1 MQTAFT
7 NPHGRR
13 GTRATH
19 PYMLAHTSGK
29 RILSKGFAGL
39 ALVVAT
45 GIATAARAEEPA
57 PATSP
62 ESSAAAAEPPEGVLP
77 LQDLRI
83 FAEVFNQIR
92 SAYVEKVD
100 DRTLLENAIKGMLNG
115 LDPHSAYLDK
125 ESFTELRESTTG
137 EFGGVGLEVGAEQ
150 DGFVRVISPIDDTP
164 AKAAGM
170 ESGDIIIKI
179 DGKSVKGLGLNQA
192 IEMMRGPKGSKIILT
207 VVREGTQGP
216 FDVTLVRD
224 VIRVRSV
231 RQRILDPG
239 LGYMRIAQFQSETGK
254 DFVKALDALT
264 AENKGPLNGLV
275 LDLRNNPGGV
285 LQASVEVADAFLEEG
300 LVVYTEGRIE
310 NASARFSAKPGDLF
324 DGVPVVVLINGG
336 TASASEIVA
345 GALQDHKRAVVVGTD
360 SFGKGSVQ
368 TVLPLA
374 EDRAIKL
381 TTARYFTPS
390 GRSIQAQGIKPDI
403 VVERATLTPLK
414 PGPVVTEADLDGH
427 LSNTN
432 GKTENGSKQRAGAK
446 ANTLRD
452 QDYQLYEALN
462 LLRAMVLGA
471 TQRTGSSP
479 LSSDA

>member
-13 GTRATH
+13 GTRAIH
-19 PYMLAHTSGK
+19 PYMLAHTSGN
-29 RILSKGFAGL
+29 RILSNGFAGL
-39 ALVVAT
+39 ALVVAI
-45 GIATAARAEEPA
+45 GLATAARAEEPA

-62 ESSAAAAEPPEGVLP
+62 ESSTAAAEPPEGVLP

-115 LDPHSAYLDK
+115 LDPHSA
-125 ESFTELRESTTG
+125 

-150 DGFVRVISPIDDTP
+150 DGFVRVITPIDDTP

-192 IEMMRGPKGSKIILT
+192 VEMMRGPKGSKIILT

-264 AENKGPLNGLV
+264 AENKAPLTGLV

-446 ANTLRD
+446 ANTLRE

>member
-1 MQTAFT
+1 MPAHSV
-7 NPHGRR
+7 PLWLR
-13 GTRATH
+13 
-19 PYMLAHTSGK
+19 PSCLAA
-29 RILSKGFAGL
+29 LLLAGP
-39 ALVVAT
+39 ASVV
-45 GIATAARAEEPA
+45 RAEEA
-57 PATSP
+57 TPATP
-62 ESSAAAAEPPEGVLP
+62 ATPAAESKAVAEPPEGVLP

-125 ESFTELRESTTG
+125 DSFTELRESTTG

-150 DGFVRVISPIDDTP
+150 GGFVRVITPIDDTP

-179 DGKSVKGLGLNQA
+179 DGKSVKGMGLNEA
-192 IEMMRGPKGSKIILT
+192 VDKMRGPKGSKITLT
-207 VVREGTQGP
+207 VVRESVQGP

-231 RQRILDPG
+231 RQRMLDPG
-239 LGYMRIAQFQSETGK
+239 LGYMRIAQFQSETGR
-254 DFVKALDALT
+254 DFVKALDSLT
-264 AENKGPLNGLV
+264 TDNKGPLTGLV

-285 LQASVEVADAFLEEG
+285 LQASVDVADAFLEEG

-310 NASARFSAKPGDLF
+310 NASARFSARPGDLLS
-324 DGVPVVVLINGG
+324 GAPVVVLINGG

-381 TTARYFTPS
+381 TTARYFTPA

-403 VVERATLTPLK
+403 EVERATLTPVK
-414 PGPVVTEADLDGH
+414 PGPMVTEADLDGH
-427 LSNTN
+427 LSNGN
-432 GKTENGSKQRAGAK
+432 GKAESGSKERAGDK
-446 ANTLRD
+446 ADSLRE

-462 LLRAMVLGA
+462 LLKAMVLGA
-471 TQRTGSSP
+471 SRTGNN
-479 LSSDA
+479 

>member
-1 MQTAFT
+1 MQTAGST
-7 NPHGRR
+7 PSGRR
-13 GTRATH
+13 SLRATT
-19 PYMLAHTSGK
+19 PDMPAQTPRK
-29 RILSKGFAGL
+29 RRHSNGFAS
-39 ALVVAT
+39 
-45 GIATAARAEEPA
+45 IAFTAALLSASAALAEEP
-57 PATSP
+57 SP
-62 ESSAAAAEPPEGVLP
+62 PLTPEDNAAAEPPEGVLP

-125 ESFTELRESTTG
+125 DSFTELRESTSG

-150 DGFVRVISPIDDTP
+150 DGLVRVITPIDDTP
-164 AKAAGM
+164 AKTAGM

-179 DGKSVKGLGLNQA
+179 DGKSVKGLGLNQTV
-192 IEMMRGPKGSKIILT
+192 EKMRGPKGSKIILT

-231 RQRILDPG
+231 RRRILDPG

-264 AENKGPLNGLV
+264 AENKGALNGLV

-285 LQASVEVADAFLEEG
+285 LQTSVEVADAFLEEG

-324 DGVPVVVLINGG
+324 GGAPVVVLINGG

-403 VVERATLTPLK
+403 VVERATLTPVK
-414 PGPVVTEADLDGH
+414 PGPTVSEADLDGH

-432 GKTENGSKQRAGAK
+432 GKSENGSKERAGTSTNA
-446 ANTLRD
+446 LRE

-471 TQRTGSSP
+471 GRRNGASA
-479 LSSDA
+479 DA

>member
-1 MQTAFT
+1 MPGHRLPPALRNACLT
-7 NPHGRR
+7 
-13 GTRATH
+13 
-19 PYMLAHTSGK
+19 
-29 RILSKGFAGL
+29 GL
-39 ALVVAT
+39 ALAWAL
-45 GIATAARAEEPA
+45 GPGRIAFADEPA
-57 PATSP
+57 PEAP
-62 ESSAAAAEPPEGVLP
+62 KDESAKTAEPPEGVLP
-77 LQDLRI
+77 LKDLRI

-92 SAYVEKVD
+92 AAYVEKVD

-125 ESFTELRESTTG
+125 DSFTELRESTTG

-150 DGFVRVISPIDDTP
+150 DGFVRVITPIDDTP
-164 AKAAGM
+164 AKTAGM
-170 ESGDIIIKI
+170 ESGDVIIKI
-179 DGKSVKGLGLNQA
+179 DGKSVKGIGLNEA
-192 IEMMRGPKGSKIILT
+192 VDRMRGPKGSKITLT
-207 VVREGTQGP
+207 VVREGTPGP

-231 RQRILDPG
+231 RQRMLDPG

-254 DFVKALDALT
+254 DFVKALDSLT
-264 AENKGPLNGLV
+264 AENKGALTGLV

-300 LVVYTEGRIE
+300 LIVYTEGRIE
-310 NASARFSAKPGDLF
+310 NASARFSARPGDLF
-324 DGVPVVVLINGG
+324 KGAPVVVLINGG

-403 VVERATLTPLK
+403 DVERATLTPVK
-414 PGPVVTEADLDGH
+414 PGPSITEADLDGH
-427 LSNTN
+427 LSNGN
-432 GKTENGSKQRAGAK
+432 GKAENGSKARTGA
-446 ANTLRD
+446 ATNSLRE

-471 TQRTGSSP
+471 KQREAAGPVSQDS
-479 LSSDA
+479 

>member
-1 MQTAFT
+1 MALGISHFAF
-7 NPHGRR
+7 
-13 GTRATH
+13 
-19 PYMLAHTSGK
+19 
-29 RILSKGFAGL
+29 
-39 ALVVAT
+39 
-45 GIATAARAEEPA
+45 AEEPA
-57 PATSP
+57 ATPAPANT
-62 ESSAAAAEPPEGVLP
+62 AAATEPPEGVLP

-125 ESFTELRESTTG
+125 ESFTELRESTSG

-150 DGFVRVISPIDDTP
+150 DGFVRVITPIDDTP

-179 DGKSVKGLGLNQA
+179 DGKSVKGMGLNQTVD
-192 IEMMRGPKGSKIILT
+192 MMRGDKGSKIVLT

-254 DFVKALDALT
+254 DFVKALDALK
-264 AENKGPLNGLV
+264 ADNKGPVAGLV

-285 LQASVEVADAFLEEG
+285 LQASVEVADAFLNEG
-300 LVVYTEGRIE
+300 LVVYTKGRIE

-403 VVERATLTPLK
+403 VIERATLTPVK
-414 PGPVVTEADLDGH
+414 PGPMVTEADLDGH
-427 LSNTN
+427 LSNGN

-446 ANTLRD
+446 SDNLRE

-471 TQRTGSSP
+471 KQKAVTQALP
-479 LSSDA
+479 ADA